1 MIERG
6 LGGRT
11 NLVCTQPRR
20 ISAITVAQRVA
31 AERNEPLGK
40 TVGYAIRME
49 SNRSAATKL
58 LMCTTGVLVRRLAE
72 DPTLRDVSHVV
83 VDEVHERSL
92 DSDFL
97 LALLKQMLPLRPD
110 LR

>member
-1 MIERG
+1 MISRG
-6 LGGRT
+6 LGGKT

-20 ISAITVAQRVA
+20 ISAISVAQRVA
-31 AERNEPLGK
+31 DERNEPLGK

-58 LMCTTGVLVRRLAE
+58 LMCTTGVLVRRMAE

-83 VDEVHERSL
+83 VDEVRRIL
-92 DSDFL
+92 P
-97 LALLKQMLPLRPD
+97 AQMCEPLPLHECSI
-110 LR
+110 